1 MDTVG
6 LRRVAIIAAM
16 PGEILHLARGWK
28 HEKRD
33 GAVHLWRTTQE
44 DAEWIAACAGA
55 GQAAATRAFAEVEN
69 DGPVSAAISTGWV
82 GALTPEFVPGRV
94 YAVAGVI
101 DAKTGERFEAGEAV
115 LANGGLPKA
124 PSSWRTPGRVRDE
137 AAKATEKLQDGRLCN
152 KGATS
157 VVPQSQSIE
166 ERGLAPE
173 GRSSSGSNDAPPLS
187 PAPEGL
193 NRQSKPWV
201 VTNAK
206 VAGIVEKA
214 RLSGA
219 YGAGLVDMEAAAV
232 ARMAAMRG
240 IPFLCIKGVS
250 DGHAARLPDFNR
262 FLTPA
267 GHFQLARF
275 IFFAIL
281 RPWHWPELMR
291 MSENS
296 SKASQALRDSLLEN
310 LRRTGAD

>member
-1 MDTVG
+1 MEDAG
-6 LRRVAIIAAM
+6 LRRVVILAAM
-16 PGEILHLARGWK
+16 PGELLHLARGWK

-33 GAVHLWRTTQE
+33 GGVHLWRTVQG
-44 DAEWIAACAGA
+44 DSEWVAACAGA
-55 GQAAATRAFAEVEN
+55 GQAAATRAFAEVEKG
-69 DGPVSAAISTGWV
+69 GPVTAAISTGWA
-82 GALTPEFVPGRV
+82 GALTPEYVAGRV

-101 DAKTGERFEAGEAV
+101 DANTGERFEAGEAV

-124 PSSWRTPGRVRDE
+124 PSSWRTPGRGSGE
-137 AAKATEKLQDGRLCN
+137 AAKSVASGRGGEELPSGVKAPADFGRPFGTAEAVPLQ
-152 KGATS
+152 
-157 VVPQSQSIE
+157 
-166 ERGLAPE
+166 
-173 GRSSSGSNDAPPLS
+173 
-187 PAPEGL
+187 
-193 NRQSKPWV
+193 KPTTWV

-206 VAGIVEKA
+206 VAGREEKR
-214 RLSGA
+214 RLAAA
-219 YGAGLVDMEAAAV
+219 YPAGLVDMEAAAV

-240 IPFLCIKGVS
+240 IPFFCIKGVS

-262 FLTPA
+262 FLTPE
-267 GHFQLARF
+267 GQFQLARF